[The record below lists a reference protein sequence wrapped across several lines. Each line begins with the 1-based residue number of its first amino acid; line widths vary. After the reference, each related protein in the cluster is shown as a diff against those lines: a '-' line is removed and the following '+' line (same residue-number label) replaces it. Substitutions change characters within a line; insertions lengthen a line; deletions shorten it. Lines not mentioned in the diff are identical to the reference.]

1 VSISAQTR
9 AILGRRSKSFAL
21 ASRLLPA
28 AMRDDA
34 ALLYAYCRRA
44 DDAVDGVE
52 LPEARRRL
60 GALFEELRSIYA
72 WEPQAEPLAAAFQEL
87 VRRRGIAEEHPRDLL
102 LGMQSDLGA
111 VRMQTLDDL
120 LLYAY
125 RVAGVVGS
133 MMCTLLDVR
142 DRRATKNAVHL
153 GIAMQLTNICRD
165 VREDLELGRV
175 YLPAELLVASGATGF
190 GEERALTA
198 EYARPLARAV
208 ERLLSL
214 ADRYYRSADR
224 GIAALPFRAALAVR
238 TARRVYAEIGAE
250 ITRRD
255 YRVLEGRAVV
265 SPLRKLYLAL
275 RAAGHE
281 AVARCARFFTRT
293 SPLDAPER
301 LPPPSGEPC

>member
-1 VSISAQTR
+1 VSLSAETR
-9 AILGRRSKSFAL
+9 AILGQRSKSFAL
-21 ASRLLPA
+21 ASRLLPK

-44 DDAVDGVE
+44 DDAVDGIA

-60 GALFEELRSIYA
+60 DALFEELRSIYA
-72 WEPQAEPLAAAFQEL
+72 GELQREPLAAAFQEL
-87 VRRRGIAEEHPRDLL
+87 VHRRGIPEEHPRDLL
-102 LGMQSDLGA
+102 LGMQSDLGS
-111 VRMQTLDDL
+111 VRMQTLDDV
-120 LLYAY
+120 LLYSY
-125 RVAGVVGS
+125 RVAGVVGL
-133 MMCTLLDVR
+133 MMCTMLDIE

-175 YLPAELLVASGATGF
+175 YLPAEVLVVSGGAGF
-190 GEERALTA
+190 GEAPDRSARYT
-198 EYARPLARAV
+198 RPLARSV

-238 TARRVYAEIGAE
+238 TARLVYAEIGTE
-250 ITRRD
+250 IARRG

-265 SPLRKLYLAL
+265 SPLRKLGLVL
-275 RAAGHE
+275 RAVGLE
-281 AVARCARFFTRT
+281 VGARFYRLFTRT
-293 SPLDAPER
+293 SPLDVSER
-301 LPPPSGEPC
+301 LPPVSGEPC